1 MNVGVLGSGS
11 VGQALAGKL
20 AELGHDVVLGTRD
33 PANVNEK
40 KGYAP
45 SLGEWLATVR
55 GAARLGTFAEAAAHG
70 ELIVNALNGLV
81 AVETLSPLAASLA
94 GKVMID
100 ITNPLDFSRGM
111 PPSVLTYD
119 GASLAEA
126 LQRALPETRVVKSL
140 NTLTAA
146 LMVNPRLLA
155 DGDHTVFVAGDD
167 AAAKAEVTALLGSFG
182 WDDILDLGGLSAARG
197 LELWL
202 PLWLQL
208 FGVLGQ
214 PAFNLKIVR

>member
-33 PANVNEK
+33 PANVAEK

-45 SLGEWLATVR
+45 SLGEWLATVA

-81 AVETLSPLAASLA
+81 AVETLKPLAASLA

-100 ITNPLDFSRGM
+100 ITNSLDFSRGM

-119 GASLAEA
+119 GASLAEE
-126 LQRALPETRVVKSL
+126 LQRTLPETRVVKSL

-167 AAAKAEVTALLGSFG
+167 AAAKAEVTALLRSFG
-182 WDDILDLGGLSAARG
+182 WGDILDLGDLSAARG

-208 FGVLGQ
+208 FGVLGR

>member
-33 PANVNEK
+33 PANVAEK

-45 SLGEWLATVR
+45 SLGEWLTTVA
-55 GAARLGTFAEAAAHG
+55 GVARLGTFAAAAAHG
-70 ELIVNALNGLV
+70 ELIVNALNGLA
-81 AVETLSPLAASLA
+81 AVETLQPLAASLA

-111 PPSVLTYD
+111 QPSVLTYD
-119 GASLAEA
+119 GASLAEE
-126 LQRALPETRVVKSL
+126 LQRTLPETRVVKSL

-155 DGDHTVFVAGDD
+155 DGDHTAFVAGND
-167 AAAKAEVTALLGSFG
+167 AAAKAQVIALLRGFG
-182 WDDILDLGGLSAARG
+182 WADILDLGDLSAARG

-208 FGVLGQ
+208 FGVLGR

>member
-1 MNVGVLGSGS
+1 

-33 PANVNEK
+33 PANVTEK

-45 SLGEWLATVR
+45 SLGEWLATVE
-55 GAARLGTFAEAAAHG
+55 GAARLGTFAAAAAHG

-81 AVETLSPLAASLA
+81 AVETLQPLAAALA

-111 PPSVLTYD
+111 PPAVLTYD
-119 GASLAEA
+119 GASLAEE
-126 LQRALPETRVVKSL
+126 LQRTLPETRVVKSL

-155 DGDHTVFVAGDD
+155 DGDHTVFVAGND
-167 AAAKAEVTALLGSFG
+167 AAAKAQVIALLRGFG
-182 WDDILDLGGLSAARG
+182 WADILDLGDLSAARG

-208 FGVLGQ
+208 FGVLGR

>member
-1 MNVGVLGSGS
+1 MNVGILGSGA
-11 VGQALAGKL
+11 VGQALGSKM

-33 PANVNEK
+33 PANVDET

-45 SLGEWLATVR
+45 SLGEWLASVD

-70 ELIVNALNGLV
+70 ELIVNALNGLA
-81 AVETLSPLAASLA
+81 AVETLLPLAASLA
-94 GKVMID
+94 GKVIID

-126 LQRALPETRVVKSL
+126 IQQALPDARVVKSL

-146 LMVNPRLLA
+146 LMVNPRQLA
-155 DGDHTVFVAGDD
+155 GGDHTVFVAGDD
-167 AAAKAEVTALLGSFG
+167 AAAKAEVSELLRTFG
-182 WDDILDLGGLSAARG
+182 WSDILDMGGLAAARG

-208 FGVLGQ
+208 FGVLGR
-214 PAFNLKIVR
+214 PSFNLKIVR

>member
-33 PANVNEK
+33 PANVAEK

-45 SLGEWLATVR
+45 SLGEWLTTVA
-55 GAARLGTFAEAAAHG
+55 GVARLGTFAAAAAHG
-70 ELIVNALNGLV
+70 ELIVNALNGLA
-81 AVETLSPLAASLA
+81 AVETLQPLAASLA

-119 GASLAEA
+119 GASLAEE
-126 LQRALPETRVVKSL
+126 LQRTLPETRVVKSL

-155 DGDHTVFVAGDD
+155 DGDHTAFVAGND
-167 AAAKAEVTALLGSFG
+167 AAAKAQVIALLRGFG
-182 WDDILDLGGLSAARG
+182 WADILDLGDLSAARG

-208 FGVLGQ
+208 FGVLGR

>member
-33 PANVNEK
+33 PANVAEK

-45 SLGEWLATVR
+45 SLGEWLATVA
-55 GAARLGTFAEAAAHG
+55 GAARLGTFAAAAAHG

-81 AVETLSPLAASLA
+81 AVETLQPLAASLA

-126 LQRALPETRVVKSL
+126 IQQALPDARVVKSL

-146 LMVNPRLLA
+146 LMVNPRQLA
-155 DGDHTVFVAGDD
+155 GGDHTVFVAGDD
-167 AAAKAEVTALLGSFG
+167 AAAKAEVSELLRTFG
-182 WDDILDLGGLSAARG
+182 WSDILDMGGLAAARG

-208 FGVLGQ
+208 FGVLGR
-214 PAFNLKIVR
+214 PSFNLKIVR

>member
-33 PANVNEK
+33 PANVTEK

-45 SLGEWLATVR
+45 SLGEWLATVE
-55 GAARLGTFAEAAAHG
+55 GAARLGTFAAAAAHG

-81 AVETLSPLAASLA
+81 AVETLQPLAAALA

-111 PPSVLTYD
+111 PPAVLTYD
-119 GASLAEA
+119 GASLAEE
-126 LQRALPETRVVKSL
+126 LQRTLPETRVVKSL

-155 DGDHTVFVAGDD
+155 DGDHTVFVAGND
-167 AAAKAEVTALLGSFG
+167 AAAKAQVIALLRGFG
-182 WDDILDLGGLSAARG
+182 WADILDLGDLSAARG

-208 FGVLGQ
+208 FGVLGR

>member
-208 FGVLGQ
+208 FGVLGR

>member
-11 VGQALAGKL
+11 VGQALGSKL

-33 PANVNEK
+33 PANVDEK

-45 SLGEWLATVR
+45 SLGEWRASTS

-81 AVETLSPLAASLA
+81 AVDTLRPLASSLA
-94 GKVMID
+94 GKTLID
-100 ITNPLDFSRGM
+100 ISNPLDFSRGM
-111 PPSVLTYD
+111 PPTVVTYD

-126 LQRALPETRVVKSL
+126 IQQALPKTRVVKSL

-146 LMVNPRLLA
+146 LMVNPRQLA
-155 DGDHTVFVAGDD
+155 DGEHTVFVAGDD
-167 AAAKAEVTALLGSFG
+167 DAAKAQVTALLRSFG
-182 WDDILDLGGLSAARG
+182 WRDILDLGDLTAARG

-202 PLWLQL
+202 PLWLRL

-214 PAFNLKIVR
+214 PQFNLKIVR

>member
-1 MNVGVLGSGS
+1 V
-11 VGQALAGKL
+11 
-20 AELGHDVVLGTRD
+20 E
-33 PANVNEK
+33 
-40 KGYAP
+40 
-45 SLGEWLATVR
+45 
-55 GAARLGTFAEAAAHG
+55 GAARLGTFAAAAAHG

-81 AVETLSPLAASLA
+81 AVETLQPLAAALA

-111 PPSVLTYD
+111 PPAVLTYD
-119 GASLAEA
+119 GASLAEE
-126 LQRALPETRVVKSL
+126 LQRTLPETRVVKSL

-155 DGDHTVFVAGDD
+155 DGDHTVFVAGND
-167 AAAKAEVTALLGSFG
+167 AAAKAQVIALLRGFG
-182 WDDILDLGGLSAARG
+182 WADILDLGDLSAARG

-208 FGVLGQ
+208 FGVLGR